1 MSMGYVGEIRMF
13 AGNYEPPEWKLCNGG
28 LVTINDNQVLF
39 SLLGTI
45 YGGDGQNTFG
55 IPDLR
60 GRIPVAD
67 GTGAGL
73 TNRSL
78 GQMFGA
84 ETVALTESNLPLHS
98 HQMNVSTVQ
107 SDLSTPVVGKSM
119 IGKDKHYLAADTP
132 GIQTST
138 LVADTISATGG
149 NQPHYNVMPVLCIN
163 FIICMQGMYPQRN
176 N

>member
-13 AGNYEPPEWKLCNGG
+13 AGYYEPQEWKLCDGS
-28 LVTINDNQVLF
+28 LISVNDNQALF

-73 TNRSL
+73 TNRTL
-78 GQMFGA
+78 GQKFGTEGVTLA
-84 ETVALTESNLPLHS
+84 ENNLPLHS

-107 SDLSTPVVGKSM
+107 SNLSTPLVGQSM
-119 IGKDKHYLAADTP
+119 IGKDKHYLPVNTA

-149 NQPHYNVMPVLCIN
+149 NQPHFNVMPVLCIN